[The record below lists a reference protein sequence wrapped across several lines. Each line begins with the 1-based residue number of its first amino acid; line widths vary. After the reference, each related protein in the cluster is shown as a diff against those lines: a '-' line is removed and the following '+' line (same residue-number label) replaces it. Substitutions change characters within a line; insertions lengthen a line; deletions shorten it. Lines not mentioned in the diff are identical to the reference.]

1 MLIARATTAA
11 KLAGGAIEP
20 IKIMLVFSGEPY
32 DGKLSRTVRERGRL
46 ISTLVHY
53 NNLSLA
59 IAREN
64 LNFQPQVF
72 HLTSVLG
79 KRGFSSLHKVRNF
92 SSSSLQVEN
101 TTIQQINPYFITGF
115 CDGECYFTISV
126 YKSDKMKNG
135 FFVKLTFGIGL
146 HNKDKS
152 LLEAIQYSL
161 GGIGYISKLGK
172 DAMQFRVSSV
182 KDLEVIMTHFD
193 NFPLITQKFSD
204 YLLFKQALLLVKHKK
219 HLTSEGI
226 QELVAIKA
234 SMNTGISEEFKT
246 NFPGFTQVMFKD
258 LRTVHLNQ

>member
-1 MLIARATTAA
+1 
-11 KLAGGAIEP
+11 
-20 IKIMLVFSGEPY
+20 
-32 DGKLSRTVRERGRL
+32 
-46 ISTLVHY
+46 
-53 NNLSLA
+53 
-59 IAREN
+59 
-64 LNFQPQVF
+64 
-72 HLTSVLG
+72 
-79 KRGFSSLHKVRNF
+79 LHKVRNF

-258 LRTVHLNQ
+258 LRTVHLNQEILDPN